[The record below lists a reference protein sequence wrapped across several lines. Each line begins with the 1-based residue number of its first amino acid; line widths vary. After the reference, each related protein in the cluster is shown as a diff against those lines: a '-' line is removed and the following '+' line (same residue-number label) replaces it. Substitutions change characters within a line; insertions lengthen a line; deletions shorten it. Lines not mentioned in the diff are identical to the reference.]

1 MSAFNKFQES
11 LERTLAPVCTK
22 ITSSKTISVLSTSML
37 KMMPVF
43 IGGALFSLL
52 ANFPIPAVT
61 KFLSTIGV
69 KPAIDAFVTTQT
81 TIIPLLLTFIVA
93 YSYSKKEKEDGLT
106 AGLFALLM
114 YFMLIP
120 VTMIGEGRAMT
131 KAYETTYMGS
141 ENTFAAMFIGIFIA
155 KLYVWTR
162 KKNIVF
168 KMPDTVPPMVA
179 EPFEPIIS
187 GLMIIGLGILANFL
201 LSLTPFGNFFTLINK
216 VVQTPVMNLGAS
228 VPAMIIVYTLT
239 NILWFF
245 GIHPS
250 AVMAVY
256 SPVLSTILGAN
267 ASALAAGQALPYFN
281 EGVIY
286 LTVRMGG
293 TGSTLGLV
301 VVMLLFAK
309 SMRYKEIN
317 KLCAIPGLFNINEPL
332 VFGMPI
338 MMNPMFFI
346 PMMLAPT
353 VSIAAGLLS
362 AHLLNPVINTVVQ
375 MTTPWTMPAPITGF
389 LAGGIPLLLVVVIV
403 VLADALLWAPF
414 FLAADRAACKE
425 EAAVQEEHSEE
436 AQA

>member
-1 MSAFNKFQES
+1 MSAFTKFQES
-11 LERTLAPVCTK
+11 LDKALTPVCTK

-43 IGGALFSLL
+43 IGGAIFSLL

-61 KFLSTIGV
+61 KLLSAIGI

-93 YSYSKKEKEDGLT
+93 YSYAKREKEDGLT
-106 AGLFALLM
+106 AGLFSLLM
-114 YFMLIP
+114 YFILIP
-120 VTMIGEGRAMT
+120 VTAMGEGRAMI
-131 KAYETTYMGS
+131 KVYETTYMGS
-141 ENTFAAMFIGIFIA
+141 ENTFAAMFIGIIVA
-155 KLYVWTR
+155 KIYVWTR
-162 KKNIVF
+162 KKNLIF
-168 KMPDTVPPMVA
+168 KMPDGVPPMVS

-187 GLMIIGLGILANFL
+187 GLIIIGMGIVANFAL
-201 LSLTPFGNFFTLINK
+201 ALTPFGNFFALINK
-216 VVQTPVMNLGAS
+216 VVQTPVMSLGAS

-267 ASALAAGQALPYFN
+267 ASALAAGEALPYFN
-281 EGVIY
+281 EGVVY

-301 VVMLLFAK
+301 LVMLLFAR
-309 SMRYKEIN
+309 SERYKEIN

-346 PMMLAPT
+346 PMMLAPI

-362 AHLLNPVINTVVQ
+362 AHLLNPTINTVVQ

-389 LAGGIPLLLVVVIV
+389 LAGGLPLFLVVAIVI
-403 VLADALLWAPF
+403 LADAVLWAPF
-414 FLAADRAACKE
+414 FITADRAACKE
-425 EAAVQEEHSEE
+425 EKELKQTESS
-436 AQA
+436 